1 MTVVSVIFCTLSNE
15 GFNPSAQPLRLIG
28 AKKREQISSDSNKS
42 FDRYRSL
49 FLCFFHL
56 IVFCDGSILLLD
68 VFRLSQYYSWN
79 IINSHFGNTNGGTKK
94 VLNCMYKEINLYR
107 V

>member
-1 MTVVSVIFCTLSNE
+1 MTVVSVIFCTLSNG

-68 VFRLSQYYSWN
+68 VFRLS
-79 IINSHFGNTNGGTKK
+79 
-94 VLNCMYKEINLYR
+94 
-107 V
+107 

>member
-28 AKKREQISSDSNKS
+28 AKKRDQISSDSNKS

-56 IVFCDGSILLLD
+56 IVFCDGSILLLLFSTPSFCAQIARCFLF
-68 VFRLSQYYSWN
+68 V
-79 IINSHFGNTNGGTKK
+79 I
-94 VLNCMYKEINLYR
+94 VLLVEYHQQSLW
-107 V
+107 